1 MAPSCKI
8 LLYLCLTHTFYC
20 GLSQHHIEQNSGF
33 QVYKDLGFSP
43 ADNSLTLDLFIP
55 NGLTQSTPCIVVIK
69 GGGFLSQDG
78 QPFRF
83 IAEYIAQNN
92 YIAAL
97 ISYRGR
103 PDHTYETTLADIRA
117 SITYVKN
124 NSDHYNINPNRIG
137 AVGRSAG
144 GTLAALMAVDPD
156 KNSKIHAAVAYAGVF
171 DFESRFTD
179 SLQIALQPEI
189 QKKII
194 SNGEWVGV
202 PFATQ
207 DKHWRRVSA
216 ISHVDA
222 DDPPIFFMH
231 CKDDRTVPW
240 PQSQAM
246 YDKMIDAGIH
256 AEIRYFET
264 GGHGFRVGSR
274 EVWLAPMM
282 DFFKRQFE

>member
-1 MAPSCKI
+1 MGLFFKF
-8 LLYLCLTHTFYC
+8 LWFLCLIHGFLNS
-20 GLSQHHIEQNSGF
+20 LSQQHKKDSGF
-33 QVYKDLGFSP
+33 LVYEKLAFSP
-43 ADNSLTLDLFIP
+43 ADENLTLDLFVP
-55 NGLTQSTPCIVVIK
+55 DGLTQPTPCIVVIK
-69 GGGFLSQDG
+69 GGGFKSQDG

-83 IAEYIAQNN
+83 MAEYIVQNN

-103 PDHTYETTLADIRA
+103 PDHTYEATLADIRA
-117 SITYVKN
+117 SVQYLKN
-124 NSDHYNINPNRIG
+124 HNELYQIDPNSVG

-144 GTLAALMAVDPD
+144 ATLAALQAVYPD
-156 KNSKIHAAVAYAGVF
+156 NNSNIHAAVAYAGVF

-179 SLQIALQPEI
+179 SLQIALQPNI
-189 QKKII
+189 QKKIL

-216 ISHVDA
+216 INYVDA
-222 DDPPIFFMH
+222 DDPPILFMH

-240 PQSQAM
+240 PQSQAL
-246 YDKMIDAGIH
+246 YEKMIDVGIH

-264 GGHGFRVGSR
+264 GGHGFSVGSR
-274 EVWLAPMM
+274 EIWLAPMV
-282 DFFKRQFE
+282 DFFKRTFE